1 MILSTGGFCEKNWVN
16 YGWELFDYVNDA
28 RSASLGTANSA
39 YNISTPHASIINPSH
54 LIKIQNNVSL
64 THQSR
69 FANMINSEL
78 IGFQLGEKS
87 DIININIIY
96 QGISK
101 IPDTRDMLLDWGEDG
116 QFGTNDSG
124 EGNGVIDPGERLD
137 NSRIKFFSQYQL
149 GIHSAFGSTIFGV
162 PIGLGFKILS
172 YSLDKKIG
180 LGAGL
185 DIGYNKKINQIY
197 KARIIKYIKSGGI
210 PIIAGFQGVNDEG
223 RVTTIGRGGSDSSAI
238 MMAKFFKA
246 EKCIIYTDVEGV
258 YTTDPKKLEKAKKI
272 KVISYEEMLEM
283 ASLGAK
289 VMQPVSIQDARL
301 SRIDIEVKSSFKN
314 VSGTLITKRK
324 NLINRNIITGISST
338 QNDAK
343 VTLVGV
349 KDKPGVAASIFKPL
363 SQNSINVDMV
373 VQNISANGKET
384 DLTFTIKNDDLVKT
398 RKITNSNKKIKYK
411 KLLFDKNVSK
421 VSIIG
426 VGMIT
431 TPGVTYRMFQALA
444 RNKINIQ
451 VISTS
456 EIKISV
462 LINKKNINKA
472 IAALHKE
479 FKLEI

>member
-1 MILSTGGFCEKNWVN
+1 MKIVVLKFGGTSVGTIDRIKKVADLITKYAKKKYKIIVISSAMSGVTNDLVN
-16 YGWELFDYVNDA
+16 K
-28 RSASLGTANSA
+28 SK
-39 YNISTPHASIINPSH
+39 NISKNFSNAEYDT
-54 LIKIQNNVSL
+54 LVS
-64 THQSR
+64 
-69 FANMINSEL
+69 
-78 IGFQLGEKS
+78 
-87 DIININIIY
+87 
-96 QGISK
+96 
-101 IPDTRDMLLDWGEDG
+101 
-116 QFGTNDSG
+116 SG
-124 EGNGVIDPGERLD
+124 EQVACSLIAGRLIHKGY
-137 NSRIKFFSQYQL
+137 NSRSWMGWQI
-149 GIHSAFGSTIFGV
+149 
-162 PIGLGFKILS
+162 PIIT
-172 YSLDKKIG
+172 DKEHKY
-180 LGAGL
+180 A
-185 DIGYNKKINQIY
+185 KINQIY